1 MIKLKGWEM
10 YQKIQR
16 LKKDGLNKSQIAK
29 RLNMD
34 PKTIRKYIDMTPD
47 DYLAYCDSLKSRSKK
62 LDQHR
67 DRIEGMIRQYPE
79 MMASQIADRLHE
91 ILKEEVVTEGTV
103 RNYVNNLRLELGIPR
118 RAPDNR
124 DYEAMED
131 PPMGRQMQ
139 VDFGEMKL
147 QDQLG
152 KLIKIYIVC
161 FVLSHSRFK
170 YAQLQ
175 SRPFNTRDLLEAHE
189 KAFEYFGGRTEQ
201 IVYDQDSIILAS
213 ENGGDLVYTYEFTKY
228 KKMRKFDVYM
238 CRKSDPETKGRVES
252 MVKYVKNNCLRHRE
266 YTTDDEMNQVILAWL
281 ERRGNGKE
289 HGRTKKVPAEV
300 FALEKQHLIPVD
312 KKINNTLPTNSIE
325 RTVRKN
331 NTICYL
337 ANEYSLPPGTYDE
350 KNKSKK
356 VTIEV
361 INDERFQIIDTAT
374 GAFITDHEL
383 CHDRG
388 RLIKKTT
395 HTRDRNVG
403 IPDLKEKIHQLMG
416 GNPKAYQFIEA
427 IHKSKGRYI
436 RDQLKI
442 LQKSVEN
449 RSHKLIF
456 LALDYCMNHRLYSA
470 NDFSDALA
478 YYHGALLPTAEVP
491 RDELM
496 HEHLVRSFSY
506 PSAPEIRDFDVYNKI
521 MRGVRE

>member
-1 MIKLKGWEM
+1 MKILKGWEM
-10 YQKIQR
+10 YQEIQR
-16 LKKDGLNKSQIAK
+16 LKKDGLNRSQIAN
-29 RLNMD
+29 RLDMD
-34 PKTIRKYIDMTPD
+34 RKTIRKYIDMTPD

-67 DRIEGMIRQYPE
+67 ERIEEMIRQYPE

-91 ILKEEVVTEGTV
+91 ALEEEVVSEGTV

-118 RAPDNR
+118 TSLEGRG
-124 DYEAMED
+124 YEAMED
-131 PPMGRQMQ
+131 PPMGKQMQ

-147 QDQLG
+147 QNRLG

-175 SRPFNTRDLLEAHE
+175 SRPFKTADLIHAHE
-189 KAFEYFGGRTEQ
+189 MAFEYFGGRSEE
-201 IVYDQDSIILAS
+201 IVYDQDSIILVS
-213 ENGGDLVYTYEFTKY
+213 ENGGDLIYTHEFSKY
-228 KKMRKFDVYM
+228 IKLRNFNVYM
-238 CRKSDPETKGRVES
+238 CRKNDPETKGRVES
-252 MVKYVKNNCLRHRE
+252 MVKYVKNNCLKFRE
-266 YTTDDEMNQVILAWL
+266 YTTDDEMNQVIRDWL

-331 NTICYL
+331 NTIYYL

-350 KNKSKK
+350 KNPSRKLIIK
-356 VTIEV
+356 V
-361 INDERFQIIDTAT
+361 INDACLHMIDTDT
-374 GAFITDHEL
+374 GELITDHVL
-383 CHDRG
+383 HHGRG
-388 RLIKKTT
+388 QLIKKTT

-403 IPDLKEKIHQLMG
+403 IPEMKESIHHLMG
-416 GNPKAYQFIEA
+416 NTPKAHRFIEA
-427 IHKSKGRYI
+427 IHESKGRYI

-442 LQKSVEN
+442 LLKSLEN
-449 RSHKLIF
+449 QPKSLVS
-456 LALDYCMNHRLYSA
+456 LAVDYCLNHSLYSA

-478 YYHGALLPTAEVP
+478 HYRSSPLLS
-491 RDELM
+491 M
-496 HEHLVRSFSY
+496 HMSREEIDQKRLIQSYSY
-506 PSAPEIRDFDVYNKI
+506 PSAPMVRNFDVYKRI
-521 MRGVRE
+521 MRGVDE